1 MACIRKRRVYLL
13 HQSSMKH
20 IDPLYFLDT
29 LSQLFPD
36 AHCELNHRNAY
47 EMAVAVILS
56 AQTTDASVNR
66 VTPALFAKYPDAFT
80 LCQADQ
86 KDVEAC
92 IASLG
97 LYRNKARS
105 IIGFARGVVEQ
116 YGGVIPDEMDEL
128 TTLPGV
134 GRKCANVILSECFQR
149 PSLAVDTHV
158 SRIARRLYLAF
169 EKDSVETIERKL
181 KQKFPKDRWI
191 ASHHQMIFFGRY
203 LCHARNPE
211 CSRCPFTQYCRY
223 YRAENR

>member
-1 MACIRKRRVYLL
+1 
-13 HQSSMKH
+13 MKSKVKL
-20 IDPLYFLDT
+20 ITGLKDWNRD
-29 LSQLFPD
+29 
-36 AHCELNHRNAY
+36 Y
-47 EMAVAVILS
+47 EKLIPKGAS
-56 AQTTDASVNR
+56 A
-66 VTPALFAKYPDAFT
+66 
-80 LCQADQ
+80 
-86 KDVEAC
+86 
-92 IASLG
+92 
-97 LYRNKARS
+97 ARS
-105 IIGFARGVVEQ
+105 MH
-116 YGGVIPDEMDEL
+116 GVIPDEMDEL

>member
-1 MACIRKRRVYLL
+1 
-13 HQSSMKH
+13 MKH
-20 IDPLYFLDT
+20 IDPVAFLDT
-29 LSQLFPD
+29 LAQMFPD

-56 AQTTDASVNR
+56 AQTTDASVNK
-66 VTPALFAKYPDAFT
+66 VTPSLFEKYPDAFS
-80 LCQADQ
+80 LASARQN
-86 KDVEAC
+86 DVEAY

-116 YGGVIPDEMDEL
+116 CDGMIPKTMDEL
-128 TTLPGV
+128 TALPGV
-134 GRKCANVILSECFQR
+134 GRKCANVILSECYQI

-158 SRIARRLYLAF
+158 SRIAKRLYLAF

-181 KQKFPKDRWI
+181 KQKFPKERWI

-203 LCHARNPE
+203 LCHAKNPE
-211 CSRCPFTQYCRY
+211 CDRCPFTQYCRY
-223 YRAENR
+223 HKAMKK